1 MTSHNLRKIIGA
13 RIMEARKALGFKT
26 REPFALK
33 INMPMPTLSD
43 YERGNRMPG
52 ADSIALLVSGGIN
65 SNWLLTGEGDMLIKR
80 PSLEAFNE
88 EPRGKVAYGHSEQDY
103 QARMGV
109 TAKEPPAYLQDFML
123 IPCYDV
129 EVSAGHGSHVDQEL
143 QTGQMAFK
151 TNWLKQRNLQ
161 PDKCAL
167 IKARGDSM
175 EPTIYDGD
183 LLLVDMSINS
193 IIDDTIYIVQ
203 TDNRLIVKRIQLALD
218 GSLTIISDN
227 KKYKEQTITPDQA
240 KDVKIAGRVRW
251 YGHEI

>member
-13 RIMEARKALGFKT
+13 R
-26 REPFALK
+26 
-33 INMPMPTLSD
+33 
-43 YERGNRMPG
+43 
-52 ADSIALLVSGGIN
+52 
-65 SNWLLTGEGDMLIKR
+65 
-80 PSLEAFNE
+80 
-88 EPRGKVAYGHSEQDY
+88 
-103 QARMGV
+103 
-109 TAKEPPAYLQDFML
+109 
-123 IPCYDV
+123 
-129 EVSAGHGSHVDQEL
+129 
-143 QTGQMAFK
+143 
-151 TNWLKQRNLQ
+151 
-161 PDKCAL
+161 
-167 IKARGDSM
+167 
-175 EPTIYDGD
+175 YDGD

>member
-1 MTSHNLRKIIGA
+1 MTISERFKELRTK
-13 RIMEARKALGFKT
+13 LGLKQPAIAIKFGIPLTSWKKYESGPS
-26 REPFALK
+26 EPGSE
-33 INMPMPTLSD
+33 PLS
-43 YERGNRMPG
+43 
-52 ADSIALLVSGGIN
+52 LLAKGGVN
-65 SNWLLTGEGDMLIKR
+65 TNWLLTGDGDMFLK
-80 PSLEAFNE
+80 PL
-88 EPRGKVAYGHSEQDY
+88 GQVAYGHSEDAC
-103 QARMGV
+103 QARIGV
-109 TAKEPPAYLQDFML
+109 TTKEPPVYMQDFAL
-123 IPCYDV
+123 IPFYDV

-161 PDKCAL
+161 PGKCAL

-183 LLLVDMSINS
+183 LLLVDMSVNS